1 MSEFENILNQIK
13 DNSVQEAKN
22 EFQQLLSEAKG
33 SSEQF
38 IRDNS
43 AMVKQW
49 IVLLS
54 NGEIDKEEFDDLIA
68 DQKLVAEQ
76 FVNTQAIG
84 AQARTQRLTMQLL
97 DLTITTIA
105 PALLAVLEAPES
117 ESRILASYSL
127 TSPENRQTQ
136 AQGQKRRERQAKMN
150 ISRRVIYR
158 RIARTPLG

>member
-1 MSEFENILNQIK
+1 MSELNNALDEIK
-13 DNSVQEAKN
+13 DNAVQDAKN

-33 SSEQF
+33 SSEEF

-43 AMVKQW
+43 ARVEQW
-49 IVLLS
+49 VVMLN

-84 AQARTQRLTMQLL
+84 VQARQQRLTLQLL

-105 PALLAVLEAPES
+105 PALLAVL
-117 ESRILASYSL
+117 
-127 TSPENRQTQ
+127 
-136 AQGQKRRERQAKMN
+136 
-150 ISRRVIYR
+150 
-158 RIARTPLG
+158 

>member
-68 DQKLVAEQ
+68 DQKLAAEQ

-136 AQGQKRRERQAKMN
+136 AQG
-150 ISRRVIYR
+150 
-158 RIARTPLG
+158 

>member
-13 DNSVQEAKN
+13 DNSVQEAKS

-68 DQKLVAEQ
+68 DQKLAAEQ

-84 AQARTQRLTMQLL
+84 AQARTQRLTMQIL

-105 PALLAVLEAPES
+105 PALLAVL
-117 ESRILASYSL
+117 
-127 TSPENRQTQ
+127 
-136 AQGQKRRERQAKMN
+136 
-150 ISRRVIYR
+150 
-158 RIARTPLG
+158 

>member
-38 IRDNS
+38 IRGNS
-43 AMVKQW
+43 AMVEQW

-68 DQKLVAEQ
+68 DQKLAAEQ

-105 PALLAVLEAPES
+105 PALLAVL
-117 ESRILASYSL
+117 
-127 TSPENRQTQ
+127 
-136 AQGQKRRERQAKMN
+136 
-150 ISRRVIYR
+150 
-158 RIARTPLG
+158 

>member
-43 AMVKQW
+43 EMVKQW

-68 DQKLVAEQ
+68 DQKLAAEQ
-76 FVNTQAIG
+76 FVNTQEIG
-84 AQARTQRLTMQLL
+84 AQARTQRLTMQIL
-97 DLTITTIA
+97 DLTITKIA
-105 PALLAVLEAPES
+105 PALLAVL
-117 ESRILASYSL
+117 
-127 TSPENRQTQ
+127 
-136 AQGQKRRERQAKMN
+136 
-150 ISRRVIYR
+150 
-158 RIARTPLG
+158 

>member
-54 NGEIDKEEFDDLIA
+54 TGEIDKEEFDDLIA